1 MAGVRAATLHDAAI
15 DVLETADPHE
25 KAALGYASA
34 KAWFGGRLGV
44 GPSDRRRRP
53 PDRPARL
60 DRPILLSPRE
70 MPKRSSGSNAG
81 RIAYVHSLAHI
92 ELSAVDLTFDLIA
105 RFCPRAM
112 PRGFY
117 DDWVQVGLEESK
129 HFRLLA
135 ERLTELGAAYGDL
148 PAHDGLWQAAEET
161 GDDLTARLAIVPLV
175 LEARGLDI
183 QPSLIEK
190 ARRAGDEKTAAV
202 LDIIYRDEKK
212 HVAFGVRWFRHLC
225 AAEGRAP
232 EPAFHDLVRRYFRRP
247 LRPPFNDRA
256 RSEAGLT
263 PGFYRPLATV
273 IS

>member
-1 MAGVRAATLHDAAI
+1 MTTLYDAAL
-15 DVLETADPHE
+15 DVLETADPLA
-25 KAALGYASA
+25 KADLGYAAA
-34 KAWFGGRLGV
+34 KAWFKGAMAV
-44 GPSDRRRRP
+44 GPAGLGRAIP
-53 PDRPARL
+53 NRPARL
-60 DRPILLSPRE
+60 DRPILLSPRD
-70 MPKRSSGSNAG
+70 MPKRSPGSKAG
-81 RIAYVHSLAHI
+81 RIAYIHSLAHI

-105 RFCPRAM
+105 RFCGRTM
-112 PRGFY
+112 PRGFF
-117 DDWVQVGLEESK
+117 DDWVQVGLEEAK

-135 ERLTELGAAYGDL
+135 NRLRDLDAAYGDL

-183 QPSLIEK
+183 QPSLIKK
-190 ARRAGDEKTAAV
+190 ARRAGDEETAAI